1 MKLNK
6 TIQARLL
13 GTEIYKN
20 TLKQQNQKDALAIPK
35 AVKAHDG
42 IQY

>member
-1 MKLNK
+1 MKLDK
-6 TIQARLL
+6 TIQEDYL

-35 AVKAHDG
+35 AVKAYDG
-42 IQY
+42 IQ